1 MMLEFTMEDHASS
14 FGWSHNLRDGLD
26 YFELLLLLLPLA
38 PLIGNNNI
46 HSRDAGLVGLS
57 FV

>member
-26 YFELLLLLLPLA
+26 YFEPLLLLPFA

-46 HSRDAGLVGLS
+46 HSREAGLVGLS